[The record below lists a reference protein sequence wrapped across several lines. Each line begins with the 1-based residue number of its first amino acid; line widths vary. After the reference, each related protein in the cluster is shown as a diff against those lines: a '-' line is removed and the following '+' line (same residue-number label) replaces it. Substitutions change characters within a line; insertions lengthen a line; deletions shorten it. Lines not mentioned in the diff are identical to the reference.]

1 MKVVVRPRQYPDRVV
16 WTCDIHVVPAGAEAS
31 ERYRLVAPDQVT
43 TRAGAER
50 WALRQA
56 QAIAVSGPPVRTKR
70 AKTAC
75 ARAAEEAERE
85 RVPTLA
91 ELWPLELQRLR
102 VDRRSPNTL
111 RSYEQHWRL
120 RVEPLLGAFPA
131 DQVGELELARLK
143 ASMRNLA
150 PATTNLALLVVVLLL
165 RIAKLQRP
173 TLPAVDV
180 RWLKNPRTEH
190 AKMYTLEQAERLV
203 AAAAVRPDRLA
214 ALLLGLDA
222 GLRDGEVGGLQWA
235 DVDLARGELTVR
247 HALACGELRPPKSGR
262 SRRIPLS
269 ARLRVALEAM
279 PRGLWVLP
287 RGRSGGYQLVTRLT
301 VAAKAAG
308 VPDLGPHALRHSFAS
323 FLLAGGASLPAVSRL
338 LGHSDVSITA
348 RVYAHVLP
356 GAERDAIDLLEG
368 ITAPRATVTDLARRE
383 RERIKSQR

>member
-1 MKVVVRPRQYPDRVV
+1 
-16 WTCDIHVVPAGAEAS
+16 
-31 ERYRLVAPDQVT
+31 
-43 TRAGAER
+43 
-50 WALRQA
+50 
-56 QAIAVSGPPVRTKR
+56 
-70 AKTAC
+70 
-75 ARAAEEAERE
+75 
-85 RVPTLA
+85 
-91 ELWPLELQRLR
+91 
-102 VDRRSPNTL
+102 
-111 RSYEQHWRL
+111 
-120 RVEPLLGAFPA
+120 
-131 DQVGELELARLK
+131 
-143 ASMRNLA
+143 
-150 PATTNLALLVVVLLL
+150 
-165 RIAKLQRP
+165 
-173 TLPAVDV
+173 
-180 RWLKNPRTEH
+180 
-190 AKMYTLEQAERLV
+190 MYTLEQAERLV